1 MSWFQGGAG
10 GPGTGRQWHGVDCRH
25 GTRRGGGGSW
35 DDTSGRNSLTEQQT
49 SAPRKVP
56 SPRLAP
62 APTVSGVRNGW
73 YGCQA
78 GVRDSLRRVPASL
91 TGLPRI
97 TATSYLVPLRE
108 GGSLPGIVEGDD
120 LGTYVL
126 KFHGAGQGPK
136 ALVAEVIVGEL
147 YRRLGLRVPEL
158 KLMELDPVIGKSE
171 PDEEVQELLVRSG
184 GLNLAVDF
192 LPGALGYD
200 GSTGMPSDEE
210 SARILWLDAYVAN
223 IDRSWRNTN
232 MLVWHKQL
240 WLIDHGATLYF
251 HHSWTPVERF
261 VGATYDAKDHV
272 FRDADA
278 RAVDDEMAASV
289 SSDLLIDVVSLVPDE
304 WVEPGD
310 RSRYVEYMSAR
321 LADRS
326 AWLPGGDR

>member
-1 MSWFQGGAG
+1 M
-10 GPGTGRQWHGVDCRH
+10 
-25 GTRRGGGGSW
+25 
-35 DDTSGRNSLTEQQT
+35 
-49 SAPRKVP
+49 
-56 SPRLAP
+56 
-62 APTVSGVRNGW
+62 
-73 YGCQA
+73 
-78 GVRDSLRRVPASL
+78 PASL

-158 KLMELDPVIGKSE
+158 KLMDLDPVIGKSE
-171 PDEEVQELLVRSG
+171 PDDEVQELLVRSG

-200 GSTGMPSDEE
+200 GSTGKPSDEE
-210 SARILWLDAYVAN
+210 SARILWLDAFVAN

-251 HHSWTPVERF
+251 HHSWTPVQRF
-261 VGATYDAKDHV
+261 VASSYDAKDHV

-278 RAVDDEMAASV
+278 RAVDPDTAESITP
-289 SSDLLIDVVSLVPDE
+289 DLLTEVVSLVPDE
-304 WVEPGD
+304 WVASVD
-310 RSRYVEYMSAR
+310 RERYVEYLLAR

>member
-1 MSWFQGGAG
+1 
-10 GPGTGRQWHGVDCRH
+10 
-25 GTRRGGGGSW
+25 
-35 DDTSGRNSLTEQQT
+35 
-49 SAPRKVP
+49 
-56 SPRLAP
+56 
-62 APTVSGVRNGW
+62 
-73 YGCQA
+73 
-78 GVRDSLRRVPASL
+78 VPASL

-158 KLMELDPVIGKSE
+158 KLMDLDPVIGRSE

-192 LPGALGYD
+192 LPGSFGYD
-200 GSTGMPSDEE
+200 GSTGRPSDEE
-210 SARILWLDAYVAN
+210 SARILWLDAFVAN

-251 HHSWTPVERF
+251 HHSWTAVERF
-261 VGATYDAKDHV
+261 VAAAYDAADHV

-278 RAVDDEMAASV
+278 RTVDDAMTASIT
-289 SSDLLIDVVSLVPDE
+289 SDLLTEVVSLVPDE
-304 WVEPGD
+304 WVGSGD
-310 RSRYVEYMSAR
+310 RERYVEYLSAR

-326 AWLPGGDR
+326 TWLPGGGGR